1 MKTPPAIVPGGAF
14 SAGRCSVGSTEQLAA
29 RRAAHADAGLG
40 LELVDFLGDCEAE
53 QFTAAAVKIDAKA
66 SVTRELLD
74 DYSDFISFVR
84 AELTQAVI
92 DRETSY
98 VINDPSAG
106 ILATSAILTRNA
118 NLSVNDRR
126 GS

>member
-1 MKTPPAIVPGGAF
+1 
-14 SAGRCSVGSTEQLAA
+14 
-29 RRAAHADAGLG
+29 
-40 LELVDFLGDCEAE
+40 LVDFLGGCQAE
-53 QFTAAAVKIDAKA
+53 QFTAAAVKIDATA

-84 AELTQAVI
+84 AELTQAVV

-98 VINDPSAG
+98 VIDDPSAG

>member
-1 MKTPPAIVPGGAF
+1 VKTPPAIVPGGAF

-29 RRAAHADAGLG
+29 RRAAHAGLG
-40 LELVDFLGDCEAE
+40 LELVDFLGGCQAE
-53 QFTAAAVKIDAKA
+53 QFTAAAVKIDATA

-84 AELTQAVI
+84 AELTQAVV

-98 VINDPSAG
+98 VIDDPSAG

>member
-1 MKTPPAIVPGGAF
+1 MRTPPAIVPGAR
-14 SAGRCSVGSTEQLAA
+14 SLWACSVGSTEQLGA
-29 RRAAHADAGLG
+29 RRASHAEVGLG
-40 LELVDFLGDCEAE
+40 LELVDFLGGCQAE
-53 QFTAAAVKIDAKA
+53 QSTAAAVKIDATA

-74 DYSDFISFVR
+74 DYSNFISFVR
-84 AELTQAVI
+84 AELTRAVI

-98 VINDPSAG
+98 VINDPSGG

-126 GS
+126 RS